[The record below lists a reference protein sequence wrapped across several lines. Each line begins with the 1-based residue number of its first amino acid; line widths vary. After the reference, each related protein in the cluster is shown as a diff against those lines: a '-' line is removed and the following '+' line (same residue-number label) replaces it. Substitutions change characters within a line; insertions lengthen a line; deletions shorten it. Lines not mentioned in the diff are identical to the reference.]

1 MEIPARLPKKPA
13 GFFIDGKDAKRSYAP
28 KPGLLQKIQEKEK
41 SKKRAASSTA
51 VSEAIDDGD
60 TNVGLLECQAV
71 DTESQGGGM
80 GNPLRLPAKPFDFVH
95 IGKRLKMSTSIPE
108 VGEDGIC
115 DRPSLSIPEARP
127 MVSLSATVGAG
138 SHDIGAT
145 RNKAEKAPPLRLQPP
160 KRQKT
165 SASLSESRARDA
177 DCISRLLNASL

>member
-1 MEIPARLPKKPA
+1 MEIPARLPKKPVD
-13 GFFIDGKDAKRSYAP
+13 FFIAGNDAKRSYAP
-28 KPGLLQKIQEKEK
+28 KLGLLQKIQGKEK

-51 VSEAIDDGD
+51 VSEEIDDGD

-71 DTESQGGGM
+71 DTESQGGGRE
-80 GNPLRLPAKPFDFVH
+80 NPLRLPAKPFDFVH

-127 MVSLSATVGAG
+127 MVSLCATVGAG

-145 RNKAEKAPPLRLQPP
+145 TNKAETKLRPSDFNLRIGRKPQ
-160 KRQKT
+160 QVF
-165 SASLSESRARDA
+165 LSRVPVMLIA
-177 DCISRLLNASL
+177 